1 MRRKYNKEGLR
12 EEIRQALLVTPRTK
26 GQLEGFEN
34 NGSSNSKYQKRP
46 SREIVIGV
54 DSEGNETTSRIDAQ
68 PITTLACRTF
78 KKSPM
83 PLPPQAFMFTKL
95 VRAMNNARSCVAEW
109 LRYCYSDGA
118 QLPSRE
124 FLLELL
130 VEFHS
135 QEERALRGSSAEL
148 IKHLALLACQ
158 QKRDQINAGKDLLPQ
173 TKIAQ
178 LSGKSEAAWNKRW
191 ACRWNRLLRII
202 ESFDQEGLDH
212 VYEWGRS
219 GKVTRRNGHVP
230 LQCREPAAARNEMVA

>member
-1 MRRKYNKEGLR
+1 MHYNKEGLR
-12 EEIRQALLVTPRTK
+12 EELRQALLVVPRTR

-34 NGSSNSKYQKRP
+34 NGYDSKYGRSP
-46 SREIVIGV
+46 THEIEIGGGSIKV
-54 DSEGNETTSRIDAQ
+54 KAEVVR
-68 PITTLACRTF
+68 TLACKTF

-83 PLPPQAFMFTKL
+83 PLPPQAFKFTKL
-95 VRAMNNARSCVAEW
+95 VRAMNNARTCVAEW

-124 FLLELL
+124 FLVELL
-130 VEFHS
+130 AQFSE

-178 LSGKSEAAWNKRW
+178 LAGKSAAAWNKRW

-212 VYEWGRS
+212 VYEWGRRD
-219 GKVTRRNGHVP
+219 KATRRNGNMP
-230 LQCREPAAARNEMVA
+230 LQRSLRTAARNEMVA